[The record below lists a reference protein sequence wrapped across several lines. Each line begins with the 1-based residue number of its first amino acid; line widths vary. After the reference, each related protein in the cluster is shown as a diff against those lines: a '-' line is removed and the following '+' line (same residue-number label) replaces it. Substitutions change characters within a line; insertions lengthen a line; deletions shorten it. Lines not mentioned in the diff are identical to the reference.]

1 MWFYKCLHS
10 STDICMYMLL
20 PFTSHKSTRTH
31 THTNTHQTH
40 NTHTHTQT
48 HTYTHKLR
56 LCVLQVRLP
65 ITYIVHY
72 INVRAR
78 KHYWFLKKKE
88 LHPTSFSFHVLLF
101 FPRQLLELC
110 CSFFYIRLLLLSDMR
125 SWFQSL
131 LPHTLFTSLQKK
143 IINIP
148 ADQRDKFIKEAC
160 RQLNSTLGA
169 TFGLL
174 YPPEVIA
181 CCMITRAA
189 RVLDS
194 TLPKPKKE
202 DHGKTWINA
211 VLLSEKVPLLLHG
224 ETRAFRP
231 TLLPACL
238 SLLSPLVYI
247 NGLFFLH

>member
-1 MWFYKCLHS
+1 MYVRV
-10 STDICMYMLL
+10 ST
-20 PFTSHKSTRTH
+20 TG
-31 THTNTHQTH
+31 
-40 NTHTHTQT
+40 
-48 HTYTHKLR
+48 
-56 LCVLQVRLP
+56 
-65 ITYIVHY
+65 
-72 INVRAR
+72 
-78 KHYWFLKKKE
+78 FLKRKSSIPH
-88 LHPTSFSFHVLLF
+88 LSLSMFFFF

-110 CSFFYIRLLLLSDMR
+110 RSFFYIRLLLLSDMR

-131 LPHTLFTSLQKK
+131 LPHTLFISLQKK

-231 TLLPACL
+231 TLLPPCL
-238 SLLSPLVYI
+238 PPRMLTFSLPYPPVFDTGVGVQDIVQDIVRES
-247 NGLFFLH
+247 